1 MKAVQLLA
9 YGDAVEGLALRDI
22 EEPPVPGL
30 GEALVQVRFAP
41 LKLNDLM
48 VAWASKMPSPMR
60 SGVARSCWRSET
72 QAERKG
78 VRGPALKH
86 CFICGLIS
94 RPCLNQSK

>member
-41 LKLNDLM
+41 INVNDLM
-48 VAWASKMPSPMR
+48 VAW
-60 SGVARSCWRSET
+60 GVKDAV
-72 QAERKG
+72 AHA
-78 VRGPALKH
+78 VRGGKVLLA
-86 CFICGLIS
+86 FGDAG
-94 RPCLNQSK
+94 